1 MDIVLPIKK
10 GEETD
15 KLVSGVINMVVVGA
29 NGAGKSRFGSE
40 IEKRYGDK
48 TFRISALKSVMPLDE
63 KPYVKENSISG
74 EYNKYFGDNNKLTLR
89 TEFEQLFALLIREE
103 MQNLIDYKNALSRG
117 VDAHLKQSTLD
128 KTQIMWEKIFPHHR
142 IVRSN
147 GRLEI
152 VSDTSTDNYNAM
164 KMSNG
169 EKVVLYL
176 IAASLIAKPNSIIIV
191 DEPEM
196 HLHPSMTSSLWDD
209 IESQRPDCCFVY
221 LTHDLNF
228 AVSRR
233 GKRIWVKSY
242 DADTNSFDYEF
253 IENSEAL
260 PEDIYLELLGGRKPV
275 LFVEGDT
282 TSSIDNRLYPLVF
295 TDYTVKP
302 LGGCSKVIEVTR
314 AFSEMKNFH
323 MLESRGIVD
332 RDRRTS
338 HEVEYLRSKNIY
350 VPNVAEVENLMMIE
364 PVVRAVARSTGNNED
379 QVFTA
384 VKQGVIKFFKASIEE
399 QALIH
404 TRHRIRNGIEFRI
417 DTRANTI
424 DEFAYHIEH
433 LTEEIDTRFT
443 YNKLVDKF
451 KRFVREEN
459 YPAILKFFNQK
470 AMINQS
476 RVAALCGFSTPE
488 QYINYVL
495 FLLRKGGAESE
506 VIRQAIKECFNL
518 DAPVKIKPRKKRR

>member
-1 MDIVLPIKK
+1 
-10 GEETD
+10 
-15 KLVSGVINMVVVGA
+15 
-29 NGAGKSRFGSE
+29 
-40 IEKRYGDK
+40 
-48 TFRISALKSVMPLDE
+48 
-63 KPYVKENSISG
+63 
-74 EYNKYFGDNNKLTLR
+74 
-89 TEFEQLFALLIREE
+89 
-103 MQNLIDYKNALSRG
+103 
-117 VDAHLKQSTLD
+117 
-128 KTQIMWEKIFPHHR
+128 
-142 IVRSN
+142 
-147 GRLEI
+147 
-152 VSDTSTDNYNAM
+152 
-164 KMSNG
+164 
-169 EKVVLYL
+169 
-176 IAASLIAKPNSIIIV
+176 
-191 DEPEM
+191 
-196 HLHPSMTSSLWDD
+196 
-209 IESQRPDCCFVY
+209 
-221 LTHDLNF
+221 
-228 AVSRR
+228 
-233 GKRIWVKSY
+233 
-242 DADTNSFDYEF
+242 
-253 IENSEAL
+253 
-260 PEDIYLELLGGRKPV
+260 
-275 LFVEGDT
+275 
-282 TSSIDNRLYPLVF
+282 
-295 TDYTVKP
+295 
-302 LGGCSKVIEVTR
+302 
-314 AFSEMKNFH
+314 

-451 KRFVREEN
+451 NRFVREEN

-476 RVAALCGFSTPE
+476 RVAALCGFSTSE

-495 FLLRKGGAESE
+495 FLLRKGGEESE

-518 DAPVKIKPRKKRR
+518 DAPVKIKSRKKRR